1 MALERILEP
10 EVMDSIEEARD
21 YDEMDHDAVNE
32 VFVSDLLETGD
43 VGGEILDLGTGTAQI
58 PVALCQ
64 QTDLCRVV
72 AVDMAVHML
81 DLARYQLEING
92 LTHRIMLDCVDAKQ
106 LPYEDDRF
114 DAVMSNSIIHH
125 IPDPSSVILEIKRVL
140 KPQGL
145 LYIQDLLRLESTMA
159 IEKIVDTYAKD
170 ETQYQRKL
178 FRDSLFAALTVD
190 EVETIIRKTEVTNT
204 KIAQISDR
212 HWSIERGFQN
222 L

>member
-125 IPDPSSVILEIKRVL
+125 IPEPMTVLAEAIRVTQPMGKL
-140 KPQGL
+140 FFR
-145 LYIQDLLRLESTMA
+145 DLLRPESD
-159 IEKIVDTYAKD
+159 EQVRQLVQTYAGDANEHQQKMFD
-170 ETQYQRKL
+170 
-178 FRDSLFAALTVD
+178 DSLRAALSL
-190 EVETIIRKTEVTNT
+190 EEIRGLIDQLGYDPLGVQATT
-204 KIAQISDR
+204 DR
-212 HWSIERGFQN
+212 HWTWSATRN
-222 L
+222 

>member
-1 MALERILEP
+1 MKRILEP
-10 EVMDSIEEARD
+10 EVMDTIEEAKA
-21 YDEMDHDAVNE
+21 YDDMDFLEVNTA
-32 VFVSDLLETGD
+32 FVNRLIDLGISDGHF
-43 VGGEILDLGTGTAQI
+43 LDLGTGTARIPIILAKRAPNIQI
-58 PVALCQ
+58 TAI
-64 QTDLCRVV
+64 DLSSN
-72 AVDMAVHML
+72 ML
-81 DLARYQLEING
+81 NIGQKHVNQAELTNRILLEKA
-92 LTHRIMLDCVDAKQ
+92 DAKN
-106 LPYEDDRF
+106 LPYTNKSF
-114 DAVMSNSIIHH
+114 DGVFSNSIIHH

>member
-1 MALERILEP
+1 MKRILEP
-10 EVMDSIEEARD
+10 EVMDTIEEAKA
-21 YDEMDHDAVNE
+21 YDDMDFLEVNTA
-32 VFVSDLLETGD
+32 FVNRLIDLGISDGHF
-43 VGGEILDLGTGTAQI
+43 LDLGTGTARIPIILAKRVPNVQI
-58 PVALCQ
+58 TAI
-64 QTDLCRVV
+64 DLSSN
-72 AVDMAVHML
+72 ML
-81 DLARYQLEING
+81 NIGQKHVNQAELTNRILLEKA
-92 LTHRIMLDCVDAKQ
+92 DAKN
-106 LPYEDDRF
+106 LPYTNQSF
-114 DAVMSNSIIHH
+114 DGVFSNSIIHH

-145 LYIQDLLRLESTMA
+145 LYIQDLLRLESTTA